1 MRPSS
6 LIVLSFLTLASF
18 GPLAACSS
26 DDAAETAAGAGG
38 GSTSATTASAGG
50 STSSSDAATSS
61 TSSGGPECEGPGYAG
76 GEMPLT
82 VDSITADIVDLDG
95 NPFAGEGTQLCGL
108 DICLFGDTDAT
119 GHVIIPAN
127 KEMNTP
133 AFKWGNGYTAARLAL
148 RLPAAGDTDFP
159 KLVAVRLPDAG
170 VAMVPGTTLTSGDLS
185 LTVDAEGVI
194 EVDEINFPEPE
205 QQLLRSATVPADRIA
220 EVVDPALGIEML
232 FAAGPFETL
241 FCPAAKVSVPN
252 SEGWDPGTAVELWLL
267 GVDTLQHWAPYA
279 DWAKVSTGA
288 VSADGATIET
298 TDGEGLPSLGVIGIK
313 RAN

>member
-6 LIVLSFLTLASF
+6 VLFFSLLSLAAF
-18 GPLAACSS
+18 APLAACSS
-26 DDAAETAAGAGG
+26 SDSGSTSGAGG
-38 GSTSATTASAGG
+38 GSTTSTTSSAGG
-50 STSSSDAATSS
+50 STSSTDAATTS
-61 TSSGGPECEGPGYAG
+61 TSSGGPECDGPGYAMG
-76 GEMPLT
+76 AMPLT
-82 VDSITADIVDLDG
+82 VDSVTADIVDLDG
-95 NPFAGEGTQLCGL
+95 NAFAGEGTQLCGL
-108 DICLFGDTDAT
+108 DICLFGDTDGS
-119 GHVIIPAN
+119 GHVSIPAN
-127 KEMNTP
+127 KEMDTP

-148 RLPAAGDTDFP
+148 RLPEAGDTVFQ
-159 KLVAVRLPDAG
+159 KLIALRLPQAG

-194 EVDEINFPEPE
+194 EVDEINFPEAD
-205 QQLLRSATVPADRIA
+205 QQLFRSSTVPADRVGD
-220 EVVDPALGIEML
+220 VVDPALGLEML

-252 SEGWDPGTAVELWLL
+252 SEGWAAGTAVELWLQ

-279 DWAKVSTGA
+279 GWTKVSTGA

-298 TDGEGLPSLGVIGIK
+298 TDGEGLPSLGVFGIK